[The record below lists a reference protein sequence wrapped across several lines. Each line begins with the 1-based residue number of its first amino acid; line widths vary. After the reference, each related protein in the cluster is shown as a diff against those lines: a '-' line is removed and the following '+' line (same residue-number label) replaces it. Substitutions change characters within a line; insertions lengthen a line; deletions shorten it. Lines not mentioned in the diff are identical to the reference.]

1 MDCGRPRNGSVAD
14 CMRRTRASYHYAVRQ
29 VERDED
35 SIVRDRIANA
45 LLDDPNRNFW
55 AEVKKI
61 RSSKACTS
69 SIVDGCTDASSMA
82 QLFALKYRTL
92 YSSVPF
98 DPAEMHN
105 LLTELDAKVTADG
118 GLSSS
123 DHLILTGDLLA
134 AIGRLHLHK
143 TDGGCA
149 GLSTDHFL
157 HAGSDLACFIAF
169 LFTCMIVHGCA
180 PSGFGA
186 SSIIPIPK
194 KHNINVADSNNFRG
208 IALSSVFCKL
218 FDNVVLEKFHA
229 YLCTS
234 DLQFGFKSK
243 HSTNMCT
250 MVLKETISYYVSNNS
265 SVYCSFLDASKAF
278 DRVHYCKLFRLLVKR
293 GLPPCIVRI
302 LINLYTVNQ
311 VRVLWADLA
320 SDFFSA
326 LNGVKQGGVISPILF
341 CIYIDDLLT
350 RLSSSGVGCFVG
362 LDFAGALSYAD
373 DIVLLAPTPT
383 AMRQLLAI
391 CDSYAS
397 EFDIVFNAD
406 KSKFLVVASYKRRA
420 MYSVMCDCHFS
431 IGGKPLENV
440 KQYTHLG
447 HIISSTFL
455 DTQDVTYRR
464 NCFVGQ
470 TNNLLCFFSQ
480 LDLTVK
486 LKLFKSYCSSMYGCE
501 LWSLRDDCIQI
512 FCTAWRTGLRRVLN
526 LPCNSHSFFLPVLSS
541 TLPIVDELCKRSARF
556 ITSCLH
562 SKNRLVRSI
571 SRHSLIFAKY
581 NSLLGSNALVCCSR
595 YGWSCDSFLSNSI
608 QLSNNFF
615 EHWCLDK
622 LTESEINSIDSLL
635 DILFI
640 REGYSVLP
648 VHLELSASQITDI
661 ITSIVTK

>member
-1 MDCGRPRNGSVAD
+1 
-14 CMRRTRASYHYAVRQ
+14 
-29 VERDED
+29 
-35 SIVRDRIANA
+35 
-45 LLDDPNRNFW
+45 
-55 AEVKKI
+55 
-61 RSSKACTS
+61 
-69 SIVDGCTDASSMA
+69 
-82 QLFALKYRTL
+82 
-92 YSSVPF
+92 
-98 DPAEMHN
+98 
-105 LLTELDAKVTADG
+105 
-118 GLSSS
+118 
-123 DHLILTGDLLA
+123 
-134 AIGRLHLHK
+134 
-143 TDGGCA
+143 
-149 GLSTDHFL
+149 
-157 HAGSDLACFIAF
+157 
-169 LFTCMIVHGCA
+169 
-180 PSGFGA
+180 
-186 SSIIPIPK
+186 
-194 KHNINVADSNNFRG
+194 
-208 IALSSVFCKL
+208 
-218 FDNVVLEKFHA
+218 
-229 YLCTS
+229 
-234 DLQFGFKSK
+234 
-243 HSTNMCT
+243 
-250 MVLKETISYYVSNNS
+250 
-265 SVYCSFLDASKAF
+265 
-278 DRVHYCKLFRLLVKR
+278 
-293 GLPPCIVRI
+293 
-302 LINLYTVNQ
+302 
-311 VRVLWADLA
+311 
-320 SDFFSA
+320 
-326 LNGVKQGGVISPILF
+326 
-341 CIYIDDLLT
+341 
-350 RLSSSGVGCFVG
+350 
-362 LDFAGALSYAD
+362 
-373 DIVLLAPTPT
+373 
-383 AMRQLLAI
+383 
-391 CDSYAS
+391 
-397 EFDIVFNAD
+397 
-406 KSKFLVVASYKRRA
+406 

-455 DTQDVTYRR
+455 DPQDVTYRR

-501 LWSLRDDCIQI
+501 LWSLSDDCIQI

-562 SKNRLVRSI
+562 SKNHLVRSI

-648 VHLELSASQITDI
+648 VHLELFASQITDI